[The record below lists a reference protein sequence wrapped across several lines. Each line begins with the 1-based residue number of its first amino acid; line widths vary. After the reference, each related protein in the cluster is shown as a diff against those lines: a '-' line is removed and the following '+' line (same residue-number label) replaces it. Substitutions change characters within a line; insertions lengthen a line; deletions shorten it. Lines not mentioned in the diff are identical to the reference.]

1 MSQSHPRDTVATG
14 VHTRS
19 ATFALQVI
27 NVVEQQVSAIIDD
40 EYTDESPTRQD
51 IKCLFHQMIANY
63 GAIEWEWDAYSDA
76 GWFTFGVAGCT
87 CDIYYDPEIELPV
100 VHKIDV
106 NLLADELGMDT
117 DMAGFVIGNIHALFI
132 VLEELFNPKR

>member
-1 MSQSHPRDTVATG
+1 MPSV
-14 VHTRS
+14 
-19 ATFALQVI
+19 
-27 NVVEQQVSAIIDD
+27 AIIDD
-40 EYTDESPTRQD
+40 EYTDESPVRDD